1 MKKISQS
8 NLNLVYSHG
17 PNSTRTGFHCPRNG
31 FWRPEGGN
39 AEPLFVFEGS
49 LMPTHGG
56 SSTVWLLVD
65 TSSAVERL

>member
-8 NLNLVYSHG
+8 SWNLIFSDG
-17 PNSTRTGFHCPRNG
+17 STATRTGFHCPRNG

-56 SSTVWLLVD
+56 SSTVWLLVE
-65 TSSAVERL
+65 TSSAVEGL